1 MSNNN
6 APNGMTYPTVQAP
19 LAGNP
24 NASAMT
30 AMSNR
35 NASQASLSSAVTGG
49 TKKKGG
55 ATTVPQFTM
64 SYKTTGGVGQDP
76 NAVITQNAGISTQG
90 AANSKYDA
98 LAQQGGNRC
107 KKGGNPDWLW
117 GCSSGG
123 KKRRTRTNKRRTRT
137 NKRKTRRYRKKT
149 RRN

>member
-1 MSNNN
+1 MSNNNN

-49 TKKKGG
+49 AKKKGG

-90 AANSKYDA
+90 AANAEYDSH
-98 LAQQGGNRC
+98 AQKGGNR
-107 KKGGNPDWLW
+107 GGNPNWLW

-123 KKRRTRTNKRRTRT
+123 KKRKTRT
-137 NKRKTRRYRKKT
+137 NKRKTRRYRKKN

>member
-1 MSNNN
+1 MSNNNN

-90 AANSKYDA
+90 AANAEYDSHA
-98 LAQQGGNRC
+98 HKGGNR
-107 KKGGNPDWLW
+107 GGNPNWLW
-117 GCSSGG
+117 GCMSGG
-123 KKRRTRTNKRRTRT
+123 KKNKKSTRKNKKSTRK
-137 NKRKTRRYRKKT
+137 NKKSRKH
-149 RRN
+149 

>member
-90 AANSKYDA
+90 AANAEYDSH
-98 LAQQGGNRC
+98 AQKGGNR
-107 KKGGNPDWLW
+107 GGNPNWLW

-123 KKRRTRTNKRRTRT
+123 KKRKTRT